1 VVFDLVSLNE
11 ATGDASP
18 LDLRSPYLDIAGY
31 VQIGIPRFYYYFSS
45 LAQEGNP
52 QNYGQEI
59 IPFILTLVSAVLATC
74 KRLLSMR
81 YNLKQGYI
89 RKMKLFVS
97 EKIKILDEA
106 EINLQTVDKSGN
118 LLPRKIS
125 RNSHV
130 IKRFRAI
137 HEGGA
142 RRNVI

>member
-1 VVFDLVSLNE
+1 
-11 ATGDASP
+11 
-18 LDLRSPYLDIAGY
+18 
-31 VQIGIPRFYYYFSS
+31 
-45 LAQEGNP
+45 
-52 QNYGQEI
+52 
-59 IPFILTLVSAVLATC
+59 
-74 KRLLSMR
+74 
-81 YNLKQGYI
+81 
-89 RKMKLFVS
+89 MKLFVS